1 MRSAIEHRPELAEI
15 IFKYE
20 IVDVAQSLAS
30 TSDTAYHDNKSDI
43 MKRLPPFSLPY
54 LPNKEAII
62 IEMSLVIRAKC
73 ASVTS
78 DADCFSDLAIVIFYH
93 VQSLTS
99 SSDRVDLV
107 FDRYFEQGLKE
118 DTRKGLGMGSRFVFT
133 GNTKLPNKMA
143 EDFLMNR
150 AHKNDFNEFIAK
162 KFHHLY
168 GGDQIYIHSYRDSVL
183 TNHPEQVSD
192 EGDLSENASLRK
204 PING

>member
-20 IVDVAQSLAS
+20 IVDVAQSSAS

-78 DADCFSDLAIVIFYH
+78 DTDCFSDLAIVIFYH
-93 VQSLTS
+93 VQGLTS

-133 GNTKLPNKMA
+133 GNTKLPKWLKI
-143 EDFLMNR
+143 F
-150 AHKNDFNEFIAK
+150 
-162 KFHHLY
+162 
-168 GGDQIYIHSYRDSVL
+168 
-183 TNHPEQVSD
+183 
-192 EGDLSENASLRK
+192 
-204 PING
+204 